1 MSREAMKMALEAF
14 GEIAWSNETQWQ
26 RDRAKKAI
34 TALKQALE
42 QPEPE
47 PVGLPE
53 KIYEFV
59 PTPEPAKWHHPDC
72 EGRCIA
78 CLIEQVVQEAYGSQ
92 GLGYLQRHLTTPPQ
106 RKPLT
111 DERLELIGHAD
122 LTINN
127 IYIFSGYGEEVPEGR
142 TPIYAGYKV
151 AHGIKG
157 EA

>member
-1 MSREAMKMALEAF
+1 MSKEAMKLALEAL
-14 GEIAWSNETQWQ
+14 EEPKEHIAKHRRLE
-26 RDRAKKAI
+26 AI

-42 QPEPE
+42 QPEQE
-47 PVGLPE
+47 PVALPE

-111 DERLELIGHAD
+111 H
-122 LTINN
+122 
-127 IYIFSGYGEEVPEGR
+127 EEIDNAVWHLGFGQLSPREVAR
-142 TPIYAGYKV
+142 AIEE
-151 AHGIKG
+151 AHGIRGKHD
-157 EA
+157 